1 MAWNIDT
8 VATELLACELE
19 RRDRVKFTDE
29 WPELDVETGYKI
41 QDETLSRRL
50 ARGETL
56 VGVKLGLTSRAK
68 QERMGVAT
76 PFVAWLTDAMALPAD
91 LPVPQNKLIHPRVE
105 PELVFIMGERL
116 EGPGVTGAQ
125 ALAAV
130 SHVLAGAEVID
141 SRYRDFKFLAGDV
154 VADIGAGSGYF
165 ALRFAP
171 LLPQGRVLAVDV
183 SQPML
188 DEVGR
193 RATAAGMRNLVP
205 VLGGFDDPRLPAGGV
220 DVIFTCNTWH
230 HIDGRDAYL
239 ARVKAALTP
248 GGRVAVVD
256 FHKESPRGPANMKL
270 ARAAVVDEFQ
280 RNGFRLAAEH
290 TFLPDQ
296 YLSLIHI

>member
-1 MAWNIDT
+1 MRT
-8 VATELLACELE
+8 V
-19 RRDRVKFTDE
+19 
-29 WPELDVETGYKI
+29 
-41 QDETLSRRL
+41 S
-50 ARGETL
+50 
-56 VGVKLGLTSRAK
+56 
-68 QERMGVAT
+68 
-76 PFVAWLTDAMALPAD
+76 AL
-91 LPVPQNKLIHPRVE
+91 
-105 PELVFIMGERL
+105 LVF
-116 EGPGVTGAQ
+116 T
-125 ALAAV
+125 ALAALPVVAQHGAAPHGDRVQRDPV
-130 SHVLAGAEVID
+130 SYMTSLDDPARAAWQKPDEVVAALAL
-141 SRYRDFKFLAGDV
+141 KPGDV

-256 FHKESPRGPANMKL
+256 FHKDSPRGPANMKL

-296 YLSLIHI
+296 CFLVFTAS